1 MWEEVLAP
9 AHGERR
15 GALTLNEVEAICRA
29 MKGTETRRDL
39 LAVVGRGVF
48 SFQVTDLQAMMENF
62 RRKTVDLEPGYRRRL
77 LPKVEEQVMGAY
89 HDLALTCRGEKFL
102 DDGPV
107 DPSLPAYAEMVAEAC
122 RARVTAG
129 KVPDLL
135 VLKYLLAAYTM
146 YVRGCP
152 AHPIG
157 TPFPGGLEVY
167 AEGEIYYC
175 PVREKE
181 GDVPFSLCPYCP
193 ARQDT
198 GVRAA
203 LHREGEAE
211 RIERLEIIEESRQ
224 NYHG

>member
-9 AHGERR
+9 VGVESRS
-15 GALTLNEVEAICRA
+15 ALTLEEVEELCRE
-29 MKGTETRRDL
+29 MKGAETRCVL
-39 LAVVGRGVF
+39 LAVVGRGVS
-48 SFQVTDLQAMMENF
+48 SFQVTDLQVMMENF
-62 RRKTVDLEPGYRRRL
+62 KRKTEDLEPRYRRRL

-89 HDLALTCRGEKFL
+89 HDLALTCRGEKSL

-107 DPSLPAYAEMVAEAC
+107 DPSLPAYAEMVTEAC
-122 RARVTAG
+122 QARVAAG

-146 YVRGCP
+146 YVRGRP
-152 AHPIG
+152 AHPVG

-167 AEGEIYYC
+167 AEGDAYYC

-198 GVRAA
+198 GARA

-211 RIERLEIIEESRQ
+211 RIEKLGIIEESRR

>member
-1 MWEEVLAP
+1 MFTLDEVD
-9 AHGERR
+9 
-15 GALTLNEVEAICRA
+15 VICA
-29 MKGTETRRDL
+29 EMKDAETRREL
-39 LAVVGRGVF
+39 LAAVGRGIS
-48 SFQVTDLQAMMENF
+48 SFQVTDLRAMMENF
-62 RRKTVDLEPGYRRRL
+62 RRKTKDLEPGYRRLL

-89 HDLALTCRGEKFL
+89 HDLALTCQGKKPL

-122 RARVTAG
+122 RARVAAG

-146 YVRGCP
+146 YVCGRP
-152 AHPIG
+152 AHPVG

-167 AEGEIYYC
+167 AEGETYYC

-198 GVRAA
+198 GART
-203 LHREGEAE
+203 LHGEAEAE
-211 RIERLEIIEESRQ
+211 RIENLGIIEESRRH
-224 NYHG
+224 YHG